1 MKKLFYLLACIACL
15 GFTACTDDSE
25 ETKGGNGIVGAWYI
39 TDDVEDADI
48 WIWMLSFYEDGTF
61 VDYVSEEYDGVTVYE
76 DIYTGTY
83 TYKNNTLTL
92 NYTDGDDAIYEA
104 TVSGNTLTLSAGGY
118 STALTRYVE

>member
-25 ETKGGNGIVGAWYI
+25 ETKGGNGIVGSWYI
-39 TDDVEDADI
+39 TNVEDAYI

-61 VDYVSEEYDGVTVYE
+61 VEYDSEEYDGVTMYE

-92 NYTDGDDAIYEA
+92 NYADGDDSIYEA